1 MNFDRVIN
9 PILLGIIGVAALT
22 TIFGRRNTPA
32 VINSL
37 GSAFSSSISASL
49 GKGVTL

>member
-1 MNFDRVIN
+1 MNLDRTLGAFIAGVI
-9 PILLGIIGVAALT
+9 GIAALT

-37 GSAFSSSISASL
+37 GTGFASTISAAL
-49 GKGVTL
+49 GKGVSL